1 MATEKERN
9 LFVNYGNEKIRYFTN
24 YTKEYSPMIYKKI
37 TDIISGKVSEKEM
50 EEILKSDDLSNSQKD
65 LCALAIAKVPN
76 LSETFTMELLNLLHD
91 SKIASYSRMSN
102 KRPYV
107 IATLLGN
114 PRTQREI
121 DFICKNFPNDVKG
134 ALNGKIEGEK
144 DGIYYLNQKIKKMS
158 TLAYYSTRSKV
169 LKYNVDIP
177 QSNIE
182 KLCTPFL
189 KRKSL
194 RTNFFQSPFM
204 YLEDNNLAKCILE
217 GSYCD
222 EFIRS
227 SFVANR
233 NLSEDIKN
241 RSFDEGIDLRATAY
255 CPTPYILDSIYRIL
269 ANTCADA
276 VAINPDSIKEMGN
289 DEKSVYNDA
298 VGLLTNYLMRGV
310 LTENIQIDL
319 YNRLIQFKMTKSN
332 IVREALFK
340 YTNVPEI
347 LENAPKVINN
357 KSEIKA
363 FCNNK
368 NISFDNI
375 KEIIA
380 PIIKKLSHN
389 PNRKLS
395 AKELNAIYSVLNN
408 PRIVLPNE
416 YYETLAKVQNP
427 LVAEYLSF
435 SLNTP
440 SKILDDI
447 IKNNSPKAYVFGTHE
462 VVTSSNAILLKEL
475 KNAFSSDIVCQI
487 EKTIRDTSVF
497 KHLIPDITNE
507 HSLYYPKNV
516 WSLPNFSTHLDNEYR
531 IKAFSLP
538 DNKVDKKALYDF
550 LDNLKNKSI
559 TEPDKYTQSI
569 YSASYLLL
577 KQMFKNNIPEI
588 QGIESRIYKI
598 FDDYRRESMDYYS
611 IYNPVNI
618 VLNVD
623 KYSEQLNSLY
633 KEIKDKDRP
642 FKKDKDAMETSKEQ
656 EFVKTIEKINRNFT
670 SIKNPVKDE
679 EER

>member
-1 MATEKERN
+1 MATEKERS
-9 LFVNYGNEKIRYFTN
+9 LFVNYGNEKLRYFTN
-24 YTKEYSPMIYKKI
+24 YTKEYSPMLYKKI
-37 TDIISGKVSEKEM
+37 TDIISGKVSEEEM
-50 EEILKSDDLSNSQKD
+50 EKILKSNDLSNSQKD

-76 LSETFTMELLNLLHD
+76 LSETFIMKLLNLLYD
-91 SKIASYSRMSN
+91 SKTASYPNVSD
-102 KRPYV
+102 KRPY
-107 IATLLGN
+107 IIGALLGN
-114 PRTQREI
+114 SRTQREI
-121 DFICKNFPNDVKG
+121 DFICKSFPNDVKR

-144 DGIYYLNQKIKKMS
+144 DNIYYLNQKIKKMS
-158 TLAYYSTRSKV
+158 TLAYYSTTNSKV

-189 KRKSL
+189 RKKGL

-204 YLEDNNLAKCILE
+204 YLEDNDLAKHILE

-233 NLSEDIKN
+233 NLSEDIRN
-241 RSFDEGIDLRATAY
+241 RSFDEGIDLRATVY

-276 VAINPDSIKEMGN
+276 VSINPDSIKEMGN

-298 VGLLTNYLMRGV
+298 IGLLVNYLKRDV
-310 LTENIQIDL
+310 LTENMQIDL

-332 IVREALFK
+332 NIREALFK
-340 YTNVPEI
+340 YTNVSEI

-357 KSEIKA
+357 KSELRA
-363 FCNNK
+363 FCSNK
-368 NISFDNI
+368 NISFKNV
-375 KEIIA
+375 ERIIS
-380 PIIKKLSHN
+380 PIVNKLSSN

-408 PRIVLPNE
+408 SRIVLPNE

-435 SLNTP
+435 SINTP

-447 IKNNSPKAYVFGTHE
+447 IKNNSPKAYVFGNHE
-462 VVTSSNAILLKEL
+462 VFVSSNAILLKEL
-475 KNAFSSDIVCQI
+475 KNTFSSDVVCQI

-497 KHLIPDITNE
+497 KYLIPDITNE
-507 HSLYYPKNV
+507 HSLYFPKEV
-516 WSLPNFSTHLDNEYR
+516 WSLPNFSAHLDDYR
-531 IKAFSLP
+531 IKSFSLS
-538 DNKVDKKALYDF
+538 DNDVDKETLYDF
-550 LDNLKNKSI
+550 LNNLRDKSI

-569 YSASYLLL
+569 YSASYLLF
-577 KQMFKNNIPEI
+577 KQMFRNNIPEI

-598 FDDYRRESMDYYS
+598 FDDYRKECIDYCFT
-611 IYNPVNI
+611 YNPINI

-633 KEIKDKDRP
+633 KEIKS
-642 FKKDKDAMETSKEQ
+642 KDKLFKQDNDVVETNKEK
-656 EFVKTIEKINRNFT
+656 EFVKTVEKMNRNFAP
-670 SIKNPVKDE
+670 IKNPVKGE
-679 EER
+679 EGR